1 MSKRI
6 EAYELVHLV
15 GGGSRRYQVL
25 LQPGS
30 DFSFTHGKIAHDDV
44 IGLEEGDTV
53 TSSLGERLIVLRPTM
68 SEYIAKMKK
77 GSQIVY
83 PKDIA
88 AILMLADIFPGA
100 RVLEAGTGSG
110 ALTIALLRAVGD
122 TGVVISYERRPEF
135 QAIAEQNIERF
146 FRDVKCAGGSGKLI
160 LKTGDV
166 YESVEERE
174 VDRVILDL
182 PEPWRALRSVEQA
195 LRPGGI
201 MLCYNPTVLQIYK
214 LTKRIERKYGH
225 CLRVTGVYEVGMREW
240 EIKGR
245 SMRPQHRAI
254 VHTGFIFV
262 ARKIYNG
269 DER

>member
-1 MSKRI
+1 MSRI

-15 GGGSRRYQVL
+15 DSEGRRYQIL
-25 LQPGS
+25 LSPGS
-30 DFSFTHGKIAHDDV
+30 DFSFTRGKIAHDDV
-44 IGLEEGDTV
+44 IGLEEGGTV

-100 RVLEAGTGSG
+100 SVLEAGTGSG
-110 ALTIALLRAVGD
+110 ALTIALLRAVG
-122 TGVVISYERRPEF
+122 GSGMVVSYERRAEF
-135 QAIAEQNIERF
+135 QSIAERNIERF
-146 FRDVKCAGGSGKLI
+146 FRNVKSAGRYGRLI
-160 LKTGDV
+160 LKRGDV
-166 YESVEERE
+166 YEGIEERE
-174 VDRVILDL
+174 LDRVILDL
-182 PEPWRALRSVEQA
+182 PEPWRALRSVELA

-201 MLCYNPTVLQIYK
+201 LLCYNPTVLQIYK
-214 LTKRIERKYGH
+214 LSRRLELRFGH
-225 CLRVTGVYEVGMREW
+225 SFRADGVYEVGIREW
-240 EIKGR
+240 EIRGR

-262 ARKIYNG
+262 ARRIYSG